1 MEGTCIGVYT
11 EGLYKSIVGRAG
23 AFSAQFDPE
32 LLERF
37 RSFCGGRG
45 EKYTKVLESLAAY
58 YLETEGEVLNGVADA
73 SSASQQTESAEK
85 STIQE
90 LVKRL
95 DNLEEANEYLE
106 VTLNQMLKRM
116 DNFESK

>member
-1 MEGTCIGVYT
+1 M
-11 EGLYKSIVGRAG
+11 GRPG

-32 LLERF
+32 LLEKF

-58 YLETEGEVLNGVADA
+58 YLETEGEVLSGVADA
-73 SSASQQTESAEK
+73 RSSSQQTKSTEK
-85 STIQE
+85 SDIQE
-90 LVKRL
+90 LIKRI

-106 VTLNQMLKRM
+106 VTLNQILKRM
-116 DNFESK
+116 DNAESQ